1 MEENRKDDLEYNDGL
16 GDLLREKERLEF
28 NWIKTGLVLLGLI
41 GIIFLFLVFV
51 FNIGKRFLTSEP
63 TSVSIEQSKTITEI
77 ERENQAL
84 LEEINKRSRSS
95 TIEIKAPKT
104 KQVVKST
111 APSAKSIHKI
121 IVGTYSSRKNAN
133 ARVASL
139 KKQGVASFVTT
150 IKGKN
155 GPLYRV
161 QAGAFSSRKVADK
174 ALKNLQSKK
183 IDGYIV
189 RTKS

>member
-51 FNIGKRFLTSEP
+51 FNIGKRLLTSEP
-63 TSVSIEQSKTITEI
+63 TAVSIEQSKSITDI

-84 LEEINKRSRSS
+84 LEEINKSSSSS
-95 TIEIKAPKT
+95 TIEIKVPKT
-104 KQVVKST
+104 KRIAKTSAKST
-111 APSAKSIHKI
+111 KSIHKI

-133 ARVASL
+133 LRVSNL
-139 KKQGVASFVTT
+139 KKQNVSSFVTT

-174 ALKNLQSKK
+174 ALKTLKSKK